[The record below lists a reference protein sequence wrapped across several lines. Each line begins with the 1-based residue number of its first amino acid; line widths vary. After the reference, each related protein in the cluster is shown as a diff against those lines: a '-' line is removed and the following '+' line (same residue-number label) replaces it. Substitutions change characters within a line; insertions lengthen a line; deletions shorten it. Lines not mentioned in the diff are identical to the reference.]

1 MDHSVDRVV
10 LFMTARNCEQYVEQ
24 AIGSAAA
31 QTFAGLHVLFVD
43 DASTDRTADRAR
55 RALRSRL
62 PGRHTFISNPQSWG
76 KARNASVHLRR
87 ALRTGDV
94 VAVLD
99 ADDQLVEGDVVADMV
114 RVYEQGF
121 DVVWTNYCT
130 DQGQV
135 GGNRALDAFSSP
147 RTQGWATSHFFS
159 FRGCLLQDVPEAHFQ
174 DGSGAWLT
182 AACDFALAYP
192 VLDQTRRYAYLP
204 RVAYRYTSTNPS
216 SHHNRAADSVGLSSP
231 AQLVAARTVLDKPPL
246 PCTRF
251 ATEVPAALD
260 AALSTRLGD
269 VDDRLNA
276 LTLVFS
282 QLRSATARAPFH
294 QLAVQRLA
302 DLEQVPL
309 AWLRD
314 VGGWA
319 LDAEFLEH
327 LRGVL
332 DRYDAPRVLEFGS
345 GRGTKAL
352 ARLVENRGGTLVSVD
367 HDEQW
372 HAHTTAELERHGL
385 ARTASVRLCPLEDVE
400 FYGLTGR
407 FYDMSWLTADDVFD
421 VVVVDG
427 PPTVTSDLARL
438 PALPAVAAHLSP
450 KGFDVFLDDYER
462 EAERKIVEIWRTV
475 APDLRYE
482 TLTFAK
488 EVCSISE

>member
-1 MDHSVDRVV
+1 MDQTVERVV

-24 AIGSAAA
+24 AIASAAA
-31 QTFAGLHVLFVD
+31 QTLASLHLLFID

-55 RALRSRL
+55 RALRNRL
-62 PGRHTFISNPQSWG
+62 PGRHTFVSNPQQWG
-76 KARNASVHLRR
+76 KARNTSVHLRGS
-87 ALRTGDV
+87 LRPGDA

-99 ADDQLVEGDVVADMV
+99 ADDQLLEHDVVADIAE
-114 RVYEQGF
+114 VYAQGF

-130 DQGQV
+130 DQGLV
-135 GGNRALDAFSSP
+135 GGNRALDGFSSP
-147 RTQGWATSHFFS
+147 RGQGWATSHFFS
-159 FRGCLLQDVPEAHFQ
+159 FRASLLLAVPETYFQ
-174 DGSGAWLT
+174 DESGAWLT

-204 RVAYRYTSTNPS
+204 RTSYQYTQTNPA
-216 SHHNRAADSVGLSSP
+216 SHHNREAGSVGLSSP
-231 AQLVAARTVLDKPPL
+231 AQLAAARTVLAKPPL

-251 ATEVPAALD
+251 ATEIPATLHT
-260 AALSTRLGD
+260 ALSTRLGSL
-269 VDDRLNA
+269 DDRLNA
-276 LTLVFS
+276 LTMAVSKL
-282 QLRSATARAPFH
+282 QDTTARAPFH
-294 QLAVQRLA
+294 QLAVERLA
-302 DLEQVPL
+302 DVESVPL

-332 DRYDAPRVLEFGS
+332 DRYDSPRVLEFGS

-352 ARLVENRGGTLVSVD
+352 AQLVANRGGTLVSID
-367 HDEQW
+367 HDPSW
-372 HAHTTAELERHGL
+372 HAHTTAELQRHRLSG
-385 ARTASVRLCPLEDVE
+385 TASVRLCPLEDVE
-400 FYGLTGR
+400 FYGVTGR
-407 FYDMSWLTADDVFD
+407 FYDMSWLTSDDVFD

-427 PPTVTSDLARL
+427 PPTVTSHLARL
-438 PALPAVAAHLSP
+438 PALPAIAAHLSP

-462 EAERKIVEIWRTV
+462 QAEKKIVEMWRKV

-482 TLTFAK
+482 TLSFAK